1 MKWDLAGHSICAFL
15 WGVHN
20 GYKMV
25 LYGDEMPA
33 IDVIGM
39 KLLLE
44 RSEASL
50 RMSSLRT
57 LDYDLFQNDD
67 D

>member
-1 MKWDLAGHSICAFL
+1 MDR
-15 WGVHN
+15 VH
-20 GYKMV
+20 
-25 LYGDEMPA
+25 YGDEMPA

-57 LDYDLFQNDD
+57 LVYDIFQNDND
-67 D
+67 